1 MSYPAVKLHHLY
13 SLNLYEGLDIIFED
27 LEMLDYNVLKKT
39 VETKLLGDIHLIP
52 NILIINE
59 ESISFVGHKI
69 NDSTYFVSHTGG
81 DVRTFSY
88 TGKDILTAIQYL
100 YQMYNNRTNKEE
112 AYDDTWNPRA
122 YRPDN

>member
-39 VETKLLGDIHLIP
+39 VETKILGDIHLVP
-52 NILIINE
+52 NTLIINE
-59 ESISFVGHKI
+59 QNITVVGHKI
-69 NDSTYFVSHTGG
+69 NDSTYFISHTGG

-88 TGKDILTAIQYL
+88 TGKDMLTAIQYL

-112 AYDDTWNPRA
+112 TYDDTWNPRA

>member
-39 VETKLLGDIHLIP
+39 VETKILGDIHLIP

-59 ESISFVGHKI
+59 QNITVVGHKI
-69 NDSTYFVSHTGG
+69 NDSTYVVSHTGG

-88 TGKDILTAIQYL
+88 TGKDMLTAIQYL

-112 AYDDTWNPRA
+112 TYDDTWNPRA